1 MKKFM
6 RVVGILLGFMVIVN
20 LILWGLQ
27 AILPIDFVTPPLVE
41 GPKVF
46 WSLSLGGLV
55 ININQTIITTWLVMA
70 ILILTLVVTTR
81 NLSVENPTKSQVVL
95 EMLYGFVETMFLSN
109 FGKYKKTFASFITAL
124 FSFIFL
130 CNLIGFFLPF
140 VPLIEKKDNGGYLI
154 SPLLRSPTADPN
166 TTVGLALL
174 VVVIFLTCAGKTEGV
189 WSYIKGLASPT
200 PIMFIINFIG
210 ELAKPINTSMR
221 LFGNMFAGIIIMGL
235 LYSLSIKIFGHVF
248 TFAPG
253 WIAFLHLYFDLF
265 TGTIQ
270 SFVFVV
276 LSSVYIS
283 ETLGDKD
290 EIEDLQLQS

>member
-6 RVVGILLGFMVIVN
+6 RAVGILLVFIIIVN
-20 LILWGLQ
+20 IILWGLQ
-27 AILPIDFVTPPLVE
+27 AILPIDYMTPPLIE

-55 ININQTIITTWLVMA
+55 ININQTIVSTWVVMA
-70 ILILTLVVTTR
+70 VLILILVLTTR
-81 NLSVENPTKSQVVL
+81 NLSVENPTRSQVVL

-109 FGKYKKTFASFITAL
+109 FGKYKKTFVSFITAM
-124 FSFIFL
+124 FSFILL

-140 VPLIEKKDNGGYLI
+140 VPLIEKMDDGGYLI

-174 VVVIFLTCAGKTEGV
+174 VVLIFLTCAGKTEGV

-210 ELAKPINTSMR
+210 EVAKPINTSMR

-235 LYSLSIKIFGHVF
+235 LYSLSFKMFGHIF
-248 TFAPG
+248 TLAPG
-253 WIAFLHLYFDLF
+253 WISFLHLYFDLF
-265 TGTIQ
+265 IGTIQ

-276 LSSVYIS
+276 LSTVYIS

-290 EIEDLQLQS
+290 EIEEVQLQS